1 MPDAGV
7 SPRQRQ
13 TANGRAKFLER
24 FPDDESRR
32 EHFRDLA
39 QRSAAGR
46 LTLPVEDVHALAECY
61 RLLNRIHSRHPKL
74 ATIADPTDGQV
85 A

>member
-46 LTLPVEDVHALAECY
+46 LTLSADEVSALGECY
-61 RLLNRIHSRHPKL
+61 ALLRKIAARHPK
-74 ATIADPTDGQV
+74 IVPTDGQV